1 MITRRLA
8 LSTLAAFPLAA
19 LSATDARAQSGGTA
33 LRVGGFYN
41 AFGMNAD
48 GSKYTGQVQISQVGN
63 AVELF
68 WVVGG
73 QQYSGR
79 GVLNGAVMTVDWGAS
94 TPVIY
99 VVVGNELHGTWDG
112 GTALERLVPR

>member
-8 LSTLAAFPLAA
+8 LAGLAA
-19 LSATDARAQSGGTA
+19 SVGTMTTAQSSNA
-33 LRVGGFYN
+33 LRVGGVYT
-41 AFGMNAD
+41 AYGMNAD
-48 GSKYTGQVQISQVGN
+48 GSKYNGSVQISQIGN
-63 AVELF
+63 SIEMY
-68 WVVGG
+68 WTVGG

-79 GVLNGAVMTVDWGAS
+79 GVINGAVVTVDWGAS

-112 GTALERLVPR
+112 GTALERLVRN

>member
-8 LSTLAAFPLAA
+8 LAGLAASVGTAV
-19 LSATDARAQSGGTA
+19 TAQSANT
-33 LRVGGFYN
+33 LRVGGVYT
-41 AFGMNAD
+41 AYGMNAD
-48 GSKYTGQVQISQVGN
+48 GSKYDGQVQISQIGNSIEMYWTVGD
-63 AVELF
+63 
-68 WVVGG
+68 

-79 GVLNGAVMTVDWGAS
+79 GVINGAVVTVDWGAS

-112 GTALERLVPR
+112 GTALERLVRQ

>member
-8 LSTLAAFPLAA
+8 LAGLAAIISTAA
-19 LSATDARAQSGGTA
+19 TAQTSTVY
-33 LRVGGFYN
+33 RVGGVYT
-41 AFGMNAD
+41 AYGMNAD

-63 AVELF
+63 TVELY
-68 WVVGG
+68 WTVGG

-79 GVLNGAVMTVDWGAS
+79 GVLQGSVMTVDWGAS

-112 GTALERLVPR
+112 GNALERLVPR